1 MNYSILFQSPVV
13 GSYFLFHWLFAL
25 MWFCASKRLLVPLHT
40 LDYGKCW
47 SLTEVQ
53 TAGLGRCTSH
63 LSLYRWASSP
73 SSSSVL
79 FCVHGAQNSNLTN
92 QPRADQDWRDQS
104 LPVSISCLYSHNSHL
119 RHHSVPVLIPDGL
132 PVDHLTYS
140 CQEAHYTRR
149 ARPHTHTHT
158 SNKLVCFSATR
169 NSGGRQNAPSVT
181 GLCSCAAP
189 QAENYRLIQIILTSQ
204 PPGSMYEHV
213 WEHEQWEETG
223 TFGCWTILEPFSG
236 SFSPTLLTGGS
247 CTKPAPEGAPSLGGP
262 TRKQ

>member
-63 LSLYRWASSP
+63 LSLYRWASSS

-92 QPRADQDWRDQS
+92 QPSWSGLTR
-104 LPVSISCLYSHNSHL
+104 
-119 RHHSVPVLIPDGL
+119 SV
-132 PVDHLTYS
+132 TS
-140 CQEAHYTRR
+140 CQHLLSLFPQVPPASPQRPCPDPWRSPSRPPHLFMSRSTLYTPR
-149 ARPHTHTHT
+149 APTHAHTHV
-158 SNKLVCFSATR
+158 N
-169 NSGGRQNAPSVT
+169 
-181 GLCSCAAP
+181 
-189 QAENYRLIQIILTSQ
+189 
-204 PPGSMYEHV
+204 
-213 WEHEQWEETG
+213 
-223 TFGCWTILEPFSG
+223 
-236 SFSPTLLTGGS
+236 
-247 CTKPAPEGAPSLGGP
+247 
-262 TRKQ
+262 